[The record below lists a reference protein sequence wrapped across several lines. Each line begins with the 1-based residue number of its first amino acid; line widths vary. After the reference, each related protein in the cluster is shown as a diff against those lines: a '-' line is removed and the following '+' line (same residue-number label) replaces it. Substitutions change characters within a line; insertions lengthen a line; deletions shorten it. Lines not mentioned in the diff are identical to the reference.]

1 MTHRARSQSV
11 LARHWSPVG
20 VVGAVGRASVGFSLA
35 VGRSQSIRPTVRF
48 GDLNS
53 AALRPSFDVLRRHR
67 GVDDADAGH
76 GPLER
81 RSLDQAGDSTVRAP
95 ARRPAR
101 PSDASALPAA
111 ASRASIERSR
121 RHPKRRAHPTWTD
134 QIINRSSVDA
144 TRSTPT
150 SSIAGPPPVAA
161 VPDGFVSSGD
171 AKLDQLRLLAS
182 AHEAGATPRDSTAGR
197 QLPGGERPAAAAAAA
212 SSGPLRRTTAADP
225 TVAVRADGP
234 GRLAR
239 AMRPESAVSPAVPSA
254 RLGGPPAPL
263 TTGARS
269 APASSSSPVRRSTQ
283 AQAPSRLDSLR
294 SMLVEQGILDA
305 GSDHVGAPA
314 SSSSPTPAGP
324 TGASPRP
331 STPAGRTASV
341 GRTGPVDPAGPRRP
355 TNLSSDLQ
363 RAAGADVRR
372 STSTPD
378 DSGAQTTRGDSTTTS
393 ARTATSPGTD
403 PSPSGVDVAPR
414 PSSEPGLSSASPSPV
429 VQRAVDSTAPGR
441 PAVDQRSA
449 VALAERIADAMTPTP
464 ATATRPTA
472 TTTTTPTPQTSPT
485 AYTTPTTPTTPT
497 TTTVTGATKQRLRAQ
512 RLLRSGLVTDTSASD
527 TFATGET
534 SNQTTADAAMARTM
548 APTMAPTIEP
558 VRTSA
563 SIDTVE
569 ARSLP
574 TLSPA
579 RRPVLD
585 ERLPSLARVDST
597 PSTLIRR
604 VTLPRALSSTHRPA
618 SQLAPVHVRD
628 VPGATRTSGSVA
640 SAPVQRASTVSLGD
654 AVASTRV
661 ATITQREP
669 NSSGAPWESPT
680 TSAAGPLLQVV
691 RRIAATDVA
700 AAASPYTATTAATTT
715 PTPSEAMNVAG
726 GEALTGAR
734 TSRTRRTAASTASS
748 TATAATANSTATAP
762 STVTAA
768 AANSTAAGAVARS
781 TAAAVAATARAG
793 ALAEVMRS
801 VAPGQSDANG
811 GATPDAALPSEPTA
825 QAPAERVADQFMS
838 VLSETIRRRPAPLP
852 TTYRPLADA
861 IAGPRPVMLSTD
873 TASRKALRSVG
884 KVAATTGDTIHLDH
898 QSIPSARLDEVMAH
912 ELTHIAHPS
921 PTPRFFD
928 DIDDSPE
935 ERRAEQVA
943 KVMARSPLAPSA
955 TTSAPPER
963 RRRDTSTIRRSPA
976 TSAPSSSSSSSSSGS
991 VSAQALAASLT
1002 GGRSPA
1008 RSDVVQRWEKASP
1021 SPSLTSPSS
1030 SSSSSSTS
1038 SKTAPQIGAHRATKD
1053 SNPSAEWFR
1062 EQLDA
1067 NLDHVVRLLEDRMIV
1082 ELERRGGRA
1091 WRQS

>member
-1 MTHRARSQSV
+1 MPATGS
-11 LARHWSPVG
+11 
-20 VVGAVGRASVGFSLA
+20 
-35 VGRSQSIRPTVRF
+35 
-48 GDLNS
+48 
-53 AALRPSFDVLRRHR
+53 
-67 GVDDADAGH
+67 
-76 GPLER
+76 LER
-81 RSLDQAGDSTVRAP
+81 HSLDQAGDSTVRAP
-95 ARRPAR
+95 ARRRAH

-134 QIINRSSVDA
+134 RIINRSSVDA

-150 SSIAGPPPVAA
+150 SSITGPPPVAA
-161 VPDGFVSSGD
+161 VLTASC
-171 AKLDQLRLLAS
+171 RL
-182 AHEAGATPRDSTAGR
+182 ATPNSTSYGSW
-197 QLPGGERPAAAAAAA
+197 GAASRRNATRLDCRAAA
-212 SSGPLRRTTAADP
+212 SRWRTT
-225 TVAVRADGP
+225 
-234 GRLAR
+234 GR
-239 AMRPESAVSPAVPSA
+239 
-254 RLGGPPAPL
+254 
-263 TTGARS
+263 
-269 APASSSSPVRRSTQ
+269 SSSSGVERALERTTVPIPRWRFAPMVR
-283 AQAPSRLDSLR
+283 AGSRGDAGRVGRVAGGADAGWVDLGTTHHRRQERPGEFVVTGSSFDAGSGA
-294 SMLVEQGILDA
+294 VEARQPEIDVGGTGLDA
-305 GSDHVGAPA
+305 GSDHMGARRVRRHRRRRSDQCVTEAEHP
-314 SSSSPTPAGP
+314 G
-324 TGASPRP
+324 RP
-331 STPAGRTASV
+331 HRIGGSY
-341 GRTGPVDPAGPRRP
+341 RTGSSCRPRRP
-355 TNLSSDLQ
+355 TTSPAIFSGQLAPTSVARPRHPTTRALDRPGETRPPRRPAQ
-363 RAAGADVRR
+363 RPRQGPIRRRAAWMSPPPLVG
-372 STSTPD
+372 
-378 DSGAQTTRGDSTTTS
+378 
-393 ARTATSPGTD
+393 ARTVERIAID
-403 PSPSGVDVAPR
+403 R
-414 PSSEPGLSSASPSPV
+414 
-429 VQRAVDSTAPGR
+429 R
-441 PAVDQRSA
+441 PASGGLRAAAPTVDQRSA
-449 VALAERIADAMTPTP
+449 VALAERVADAMTPTP

-618 SQLAPVHVRD
+618 SQLAPFTYEMCQAPLVRP
-628 VPGATRTSGSVA
+628 VRSRARRYSGHRRSA
-640 SAPVQRASTVSLGD
+640 SAARYLDAGGD
-654 AVASTRV
+654 DH
-661 ATITQREP
+661 QREP

-838 VLSETIRRRPAPLP
+838 VLSETMRSRPTPLP

-884 KVAATTGDTIHLDH
+884 KVAATTGDTIHLDR
-898 QSIPSARLDEVMAH
+898 QAIPSARLDEVMAH
-912 ELTHIAHPS
+912 ELTHVAHPS
-921 PTPRFFD
+921 PAPRFFD

-976 TSAPSSSSSSSSSGS
+976 TSAPS
-991 VSAQALAASLT
+991 VQSARARFGVGTALAASLT

-1008 RSDVVQRWEKASP
+1008 AR
-1021 SPSLTSPSS
+1021 TSS
-1030 SSSSSSTS
+1030 SAGKRRRRRASDPVLAVVVVVHVVEDGASRSVRIGRRTRTRRPSGSASNSTPTS
-1038 SKTAPQIGAHRATKD
+1038 IAWCGCSKTG
-1053 SNPSAEWFR
+1053 
-1062 EQLDA
+1062 
-1067 NLDHVVRLLEDRMIV
+1067 
-1082 ELERRGGRA
+1082 
-1091 WRQS
+1091 